1 MPFTLLKK
9 TNTETITKAAWRV
22 LIVDDEQDIHSITEL
37 ALKRFE
43 LEDKRV
49 EFLHAYSGQ
58 EAREIIQKEHDIAL
72 IFLDVV
78 METDDAGLLFA
89 KWLRDE
95 HQNHMTRIVLRTGQP
110 GQAPEEDVIMR
121 YDINDYKQ
129 KTELDR
135 TKLFTTVVTAL
146 RAYRDLKSI
155 EASRNYEK
163 LYRQGLEK
171 VISSTGDI
179 LEHKTLQQFFNG
191 LLEQIISLF
200 HIHEQ
205 GVFINVPTGMGTIFD
220 DNDFQVIA
228 QCGEYAGEG
237 IDDAARVLLDKAKE
251 KKESI
256 LEGDAYVAY
265 FPSSS
270 DKESM
275 LYLKGICSEKLT
287 DVNIQLLKVFCH
299 SIGIAF
305 DNLLLNREI
314 LNTQEELI
322 ERLGNAVESR
332 SKESGNHI
340 RRMAKFSEII
350 ALKMGMSES
359 DCEILR
365 QATPMHDVG
374 KIATPDA
381 ILLKPGRLLDDEM
394 DIMKKHTSIGFD
406 ILQGSQRPIL
416 KAAAII
422 SQQHHEK
429 YDGSGYPQGLKGED
443 IHIYAR
449 IVAVSDVFDAL
460 IHRRCYKEPWPLEKV
475 LDLLEKE
482 KGKHFDPAVV
492 DALMQSLD
500 DVLQINEALTCE
512 GDL

>member
-9 TNTETITKAAWRV
+9 TSTETVSKASWRI

-78 METDDAGLLFA
+78 METDDAGLRFA

-228 QCGEYAGEG
+228 QFGEYAGEG
-237 IDDAARVLLDKAKE
+237 IDEAARALLDKAKE

-449 IVAVSDVFDAL
+449 IVAVADVFDAL

-500 DVLQINEALTCE
+500 DVLQINEALTCN
-512 GDL
+512 GGL

>member
-237 IDDAARVLLDKAKE
+237 IDDEARVLLDKAKE

-449 IVAVSDVFDAL
+449 IVAVADVFDAL

-482 KGKHFDPAVV
+482 KDKHFDPAVV

>member
-9 TNTETITKAAWRV
+9 AATEERVSSPWRI
-22 LIVDDEQDIHSITEL
+22 LIVDDEQDIHAITEL

-43 LEDKRV
+43 MAGKKV
-49 EFLHAYSGQ
+49 EFLHAFSNQ
-58 EAREIIQKEHDIAL
+58 EAQEVMQKEQDIAL

-78 METDDAGLLFA
+78 METDDAGLRFA

-95 HQNHMTRIVLRTGQP
+95 QQNHLTRIVLRTGQP
-110 GQAPEEDVIMR
+110 GQAPEEEVIMR

-155 EASRNYEK
+155 EESRNYEK

-171 VISSTGDI
+171 VISSTSDI
-179 LEHKTLQQFFNG
+179 LEHKTLKQFFNG

-200 HIHEQ
+200 HIHET
-205 GVFINVPTGMGTIFD
+205 GILVNVPAAVGTIFEED
-220 DNDFQVIA
+220 QFQVIA
-228 QCGEYAGEG
+228 QCGDTQITEV
-237 IDDAARVLLDKAKE
+237 DASVQALLNKAKAR
-251 KKESI
+251 KESI
-256 LEGDAYVAY
+256 LEGDTYVAY
-265 FPSSS
+265 FPSTS

-275 LYLKGICSEKLT
+275 LYLQGVCTDKLT
-287 DVNIQLLKVFCH
+287 DVNIQLLKVFCR

-340 RRMAKFSEII
+340 RRMAQFSELI
-350 ALKMGMSES
+350 AQKMGLDEAE
-359 DCEILR
+359 CEVLR

-381 ILLKPGRLLDDEM
+381 ILLKPGRLHDNEM
-394 DIMKKHTSIGFD
+394 EVMKKHTSIGFE
-406 ILQGSQRPIL
+406 ILQGSKRPIL

-429 YDGSGYPQGLKGED
+429 YDGTGYPQGLKGDD

-449 IVAVSDVFDAL
+449 IVAVADVFDAL
-460 IHRRCYKEPWPLEKV
+460 LHRRCYKEPWPLDKV
-475 LDLLEKE
+475 LTLLKEE
-482 KGKHFDPAVV
+482 KGKHFDPKVV
-492 DALMQSLD
+492 DALFESLD
-500 DVLQINEALTCE
+500 HILKVNDELTCE
-512 GDL
+512 SSL